1 MKISIN
7 INPENPETEISVTC
21 PQLTPEVEK
30 LISMI
35 RVMDSKLTVKKD
47 GEVFLLDIPE
57 ILYLETMERKCFVYT
72 ENTVYETDAKMYE
85 LEQQLAVSGLFRVS
99 KSTLLQLKHIKSLRT
114 DLNHRIRITM
124 DNGEQLIASRMYADE
139 LRERLGLR

>member
-21 PQLTPEVEK
+21 PSLTPEVEK

-35 RVMDSKLTVKKD
+35 RVMDSKLTVRKD
-47 GEVFLLDIPE
+47 SEVFLLDIGE
-57 ILYLETMERKCFVYT
+57 ILYLEAMERKCFVYT
-72 ENTVYETDAKMYE
+72 ENAVYESDAKLYE
-85 LEQQLAVSGLFRVS
+85 LEQQLAASGFFRVS
-99 KSTLLQLKHIKSLRT
+99 KSTLICLKHIKSLRA

-124 DNGEQLIASRMYADE
+124 DNGEQLIASRLYADE

>member
-21 PQLTPEVEK
+21 PRLTPEVEK

-85 LEQQLAVSGLFRVS
+85 LEQQLAASGFFRVS

>member
-7 INPENPETEISVTC
+7 INPDNPETEISVSC
-21 PQLTPEVEK
+21 PSLTPEVEK

-47 GEVFLLDIPE
+47 GEVFLLEIGD
-57 ILYLETMERKCFVYT
+57 ILYLEAMERKCFVYT
-72 ENTVYETDAKMYE
+72 DSSVYESEAKLYE
-85 LEQQLAVSGLFRVS
+85 LEQQLAASGFFRVS
-99 KSTLLQLKHIKSLRT
+99 KSTLICLKHIKSLRA

>member
-1 MKISIN
+1 MKTSIN
-7 INPENPETEISVTC
+7 INPDNPETEISVTC
-21 PQLTPEVEK
+21 PALTPEVEK
-30 LISMI
+30 LISMV

-72 ENTVYETDAKMYE
+72 ENAVYETDAKMYE
-85 LEQQLAVSGLFRVS
+85 LEQQLAASGFFRVS
-99 KSTLLQLKHIKSLRT
+99 KSTLLQLKHIKSLRA

-124 DNGEQLIASRMYADE
+124 DNGEQVVASRMYADE
-139 LRERLGLR
+139 LRERLGLK

>member
-7 INPENPETEISVTC
+7 INPDNPETEISLTC
-21 PQLTPEVEK
+21 PSLTPEVEK

-47 GEVFLLDIPE
+47 GEVFLLDLGE

-72 ENTVYETDAKMYE
+72 DKTVYETDAKMYE
-85 LEQQLAVSGLFRVS
+85 LEQQLAASGFFRVS
-99 KSTLLQLKHIKSLRT
+99 KSTLLQLKHIKSLRA

-124 DNGEQLIASRMYADE
+124 DNGEQLIASRMYADD

>member
-7 INPENPETEISVTC
+7 INPDNPETEISVTC

-30 LISMI
+30 FISMI

-47 GEVFLLDIPE
+47 GEVFLLDIGE

-72 ENTVYETDAKMYE
+72 DKAVYETDAKMYE
-85 LEQQLAVSGLFRVS
+85 LEQQLAASGFFRVS
-99 KSTLLQLKHIKSLRT
+99 KSTLLQLKHIKSLRA

-124 DNGEQLIASRMYADE
+124 QNGEQLIASRMYADD
-139 LRERLGLR
+139 LRERLGLK

>member
-21 PQLTPEVEK
+21 PRLTPEVEK

-57 ILYLETMERKCFVYT
+57 ILYLEMMERKCFVYT
-72 ENTVYETDAKMYE
+72 EKTVYETDAKMYE
-85 LEQQLAVSGLFRVS
+85 LEQQLAASGFFRVS

>member
-7 INPENPETEISVTC
+7 INPDNPETEISVTC
-21 PQLTPEVEK
+21 PALTPEVEK
-30 LISMI
+30 LISMV

-47 GEVFLLDIPE
+47 GEVFLLDLGE

-72 ENTVYETDAKMYE
+72 DGAVYESESKLYE
-85 LEQQLAVSGLFRVS
+85 LEQQLAASGFFRVS
-99 KSTLLQLKHIKSLRT
+99 KSTLLQLKHIKSLRA

-124 DNGEQLIASRMYADE
+124 DNGEQIIASRMYADD
-139 LRERLGLR
+139 LRERLGLK

>member
-7 INPENPETEISVTC
+7 INPDNPETEISLTC
-21 PQLTPEVEK
+21 PSLTPEVEK
-30 LISMI
+30 LLSMI

-47 GEVFLLDIPE
+47 GEVFLLDLGE

-72 ENTVYETDAKMYE
+72 DKTVYETDAKMYE
-85 LEQQLAVSGLFRVS
+85 LEQQLAASGFFRVS
-99 KSTLLQLKHIKSLRT
+99 KSTLLQLKHIKSLRA

-124 DNGEQLIASRMYADE
+124 DNGEQLIASRMYADD

>member
-85 LEQQLAVSGLFRVS
+85 LEQQLAASGFFRVS

>member
-7 INPENPETEISVTC
+7 INPDNPETEISLTC
-21 PQLTPEVEK
+21 PSLTPEVEK

-47 GEVFLLDIPE
+47 GEVFLLDLGE

-72 ENTVYETDAKMYE
+72 DKTVYETDAKMYE
-85 LEQQLAVSGLFRVS
+85 LEQQLATSGFFRVS
-99 KSTLLQLKHIKSLRT
+99 KSTLLQLKHIKSLRA

-124 DNGEQLIASRMYADE
+124 DNGEQLIASRMYADD

>member
-7 INPENPETEISVTC
+7 INPDNPETEISVSC
-21 PQLTPEVEK
+21 PSLTPEVEK

-35 RVMDSKLTVKKD
+35 RVMDRKLTVKKD
-47 GEVFLLDIPE
+47 GEVFLLEIGD
-57 ILYLETMERKCFVYT
+57 ILYLEAMERKCFVYT
-72 ENTVYETDAKMYE
+72 DGAVYESETKLYE
-85 LEQQLAVSGLFRVS
+85 LEQQLAASGFFRVS
-99 KSTLLQLKHIKSLRT
+99 KSTLICLKHIKSLRA

-139 LRERLGLR
+139 LRERLGLK

>member
-7 INPENPETEISVTC
+7 INPDNPETEISVTC

-47 GEVFLLDIPE
+47 GEVFLLDIGE

-72 ENTVYETDAKMYE
+72 DKAVYETDAKMYE
-85 LEQQLAVSGLFRVS
+85 LEQQLAASGFFRVS
-99 KSTLLQLKHIKSLRT
+99 KSTLLQLKHIKSLRA

-124 DNGEQLIASRMYADE
+124 QNGEQLIASRMYADD

>member
-7 INPENPETEISVTC
+7 INPENPETEVSVTC

-85 LEQQLAVSGLFRVS
+85 LEQQLAASGFFRVS

>member
-85 LEQQLAVSGLFRVS
+85 LEQQLAASGFFRVS
-99 KSTLLQLKHIKSLRT
+99 KSTLICLKHIKSLRA

-124 DNGEQLIASRMYADE
+124 DNGEQLIASRLYADE

>member
-7 INPENPETEISVTC
+7 INPDNPETEISLTC
-21 PQLTPEVEK
+21 PSLTPEVEK

-47 GEVFLLDIPE
+47 GEVFLLDIGE

-72 ENTVYETDAKMYE
+72 DKTVYETDAKMYE
-85 LEQQLAVSGLFRVS
+85 LEQQLAASGFFRVS
-99 KSTLLQLKHIKSLRT
+99 KSTLLQLKHIKSLRA

-124 DNGEQLIASRMYADE
+124 DNGEQLIASRMYADD

>member
-7 INPENPETEISVTC
+7 INPDNPETEISVTC

-47 GEVFLLDIPE
+47 GEVFLLDIGE

-72 ENTVYETDAKMYE
+72 DKAVYETDAKMYE
-85 LEQQLAVSGLFRVS
+85 LEQQLAASGFFRVS
-99 KSTLLQLKHIKSLRT
+99 KSTLLQLKHIKSLRA

-124 DNGEQLIASRMYADE
+124 QNGEQLIASRLYADD

>member
-7 INPENPETEISVTC
+7 INPDNPETEISVTC

-47 GEVFLLDIPE
+47 GEVFLLDIGE

-72 ENTVYETDAKMYE
+72 DKAVYETDAKMYE
-85 LEQQLAVSGLFRVS
+85 LEQQLAASGFFRVS
-99 KSTLLQLKHIKSLRT
+99 KSTLLQLKHIKSLRA
-114 DLNHRIRITM
+114 DINHRIRITM
-124 DNGEQLIASRMYADE
+124 QNGEQLIASRMYADD